1 MTTSRFGRHV
11 MDISDEESLVLAAVR
26 NPRHASKCQGPSCVG
41 KWTPS
46 VWRVG
51 HVNPKWSYGS
61 LAHDDLYC
69 ADCLPPEFHKV
80 RDDILAAG
88 AGMTHR
94 QVEEAAA
101 TWFREP
107 YRRISLIEIALPWVP
122 TKRMLNNFHG
132 REYSYEISSS
142 KQADVLGLDVHLDRY
157 YIIECKISRADFLRG
172 RTKFDAYQEWC
183 DFFYVAAPLGIVDKS
198 DLPPNIG
205 LLTILHD
212 GVKPYTNL
220 VRAARR
226 THPEFL
232 NKGPAGERMRIR
244 VMTWLLS
251 YYEGHHSRC
260 ERKIALP
267 IKGIWAPMH
276 RRDLMAEAEIE
287 AIIAQVGEPA

>member
-1 MTTSRFGRHV
+1 MTV
-11 MDISDEESLVLAAVR
+11 SDEESLVLAAVR
-26 NPRHASKCQGPSCVG
+26 NPRYANKCQGPACVG
-41 KWTPS
+41 EYTQS

-51 HVNPKWSYGS
+51 HINTKWGPGS

-101 TWFREP
+101 DWFREP

-122 TKRMLNNFHG
+122 TMHR
-132 REYSYEISSS
+132 YS
-142 KQADVLGLDVHLDRY
+142 VLGCDVYLDRY

-172 RTKFDAYQEWC
+172 RAKFDAYKDWC

-198 DLPPNIG
+198 DLPAGIG

-212 GVKPYTNL
+212 GLKPYANL
-220 VRAARR
+220 IRAARR

-267 IKGIWAPMH
+267 IKGVWAPMH
-276 RRDLMAEAEIE
+276 RRDVLAMDEID
-287 AIIAQVGEPA
+287 ALVAQAGEPA